1 MLGTVLLC
9 LLAAPAWAQSSY
21 GLNELLRD
29 ARKTVER
36 GLNSRGNSG
45 QRRARRPNSAPPLP
59 AQNPRRAERQSDD
72 PAEPAVAA
80 ETVATDPP
88 VEAPASKPPAAAEIE
103 TPIAP
108 DAGAPAAKESD
119 GPAPPEL
126 ASAPEAPL
134 PDRNPVRTG
143 AMKLPPPHP
152 SEIEA
157 PDWTEKQIAEAKARC
172 KKLISGETF
181 TFEPLEPIRE
191 GICGTPAPIKL
202 SSIQAGGKVRISP
215 PATMTCELAAQL
227 RHWLKDVVQ
236 PTAKRHLGAP
246 IVRLRN
252 VSAYSCRNVYNRAKG
267 RMSHHAL
274 ANALDVAGFETATGE
289 KVVLIKHWNQM
300 VPAKVPDEPP
310 AESADEAG
318 KTPEVAKNEGAQT
331 GKSPIAGVTSL
342 DPAKAADQQSGGAKS
357 DANQKAPPVKM
368 NAKHQKGKGGR
379 HCCAAKDAGNSGE
392 IEGDKTGVA
401 KNGDEEAE
409 AAPPRPPPPVPGPK
423 RLFLRALHKGACGIF
438 GTVLGPEANRAH
450 HDHFHLDAKTRRSSF
465 CE

>member
-29 ARKTVER
+29 ARKAVER
-36 GLNSRGNSG
+36 GLNSNGRSG

-59 AQNPRRAERQSDD
+59 AQNPRRAERQSDEA
-72 PAEPAVAA
+72 AEPAGPA
-80 ETVATDPP
+80 E
-88 VEAPASKPPAAAEIE
+88 KAAAEAPDE
-103 TPIAP
+103 TPAVMPPVSAEIEKPKAP
-108 DAGAPAAKESD
+108 DASPPVAEERESLSQ
-119 GPAPPEL
+119 PQI

-152 SEIEA
+152 RDIEA

-172 KKLISGETF
+172 QKLISGETF
-181 TFEPLEPIRE
+181 AFKPLEPIRE

-227 RHWLKDVVQ
+227 QRWLKDVVQ

-274 ANALDVAGFETATGE
+274 ANALDVAGFETAKGE

-310 AESADEAG
+310 AESADVPA
-318 KTPEVAKNEGAQT
+318 KAPEVAKNDDAQA
-331 GKSPIAGVTSL
+331 GKLPIAGVTSL
-342 DPAKAADQQSGGAKS
+342 EPAIAADQKDGGAQSGAGENA
-357 DANQKAPPVKM
+357 APAGM
-368 NAKHQKGKGGR
+368 NAKGKIGKGR
-379 HCCAAKDAGNSGE
+379 HCCAANEANGTRKSQGEEEGATKDDSA
-392 IEGDKTGVA
+392 
-401 KNGDEEAE
+401 EAE
-409 AAPPRPPPPVPGPK
+409 AAPPPPPPVPGPK

-450 HDHFHLDAKTRRSSF
+450 HDHFHLDAKARRSSF